1 MFGHDTSTFFKKN
14 FDYSDERIYQHIT
27 DEMSSATSGLVD
39 RTVNWIVTSS
49 ARANRARNNTSK
61 PPRNVPILE
70 GNDKRN
76 NV

>member
-1 MFGHDTSTFFKKN
+1 
-14 FDYSDERIYQHIT
+14 
-27 DEMSSATSGLVD
+27 MSSANSGLVD